1 MQKHVH
7 VSTKHAKGI
16 ESKRNNTDLYKYVN
30 VPSVSVN
37 NMPSRAHHRSRLEIW
52 AVTPGVKWN
61 CHQLPHLI
69 LESYTPNLGW
79 RMIMLARCCEMSDAR
94 EAGKL
99 QGDLED

>member
-1 MQKHVH
+1 MFMFQPNMPKEL
-7 VSTKHAKGI
+7 KAKGI
-16 ESKRNNTDLYKYVN
+16 TPTFTNMLN